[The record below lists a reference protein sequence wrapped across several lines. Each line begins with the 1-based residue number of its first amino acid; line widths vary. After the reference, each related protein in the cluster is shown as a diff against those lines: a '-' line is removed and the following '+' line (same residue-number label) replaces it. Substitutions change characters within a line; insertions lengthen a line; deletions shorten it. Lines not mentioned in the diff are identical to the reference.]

1 MSKQSN
7 NGAGDMNVKLED
19 SALRLHEGREKDFEL
34 SDIDNID
41 IKTELDEVACGPY
54 DSLSHHP
61 SVDAGNQYSSNQKTE
76 LCSGD
81 QCSSFFKIDSQIRSS
96 LKTESS
102 QPTES
107 DIKVHEPGYDVPV
120 DVNIKSEPTDDY
132 GLEPGCASLG
142 LGTEEWE
149 GAGNK
154 LGPVQVNLIPAPA
167 AYSGSLLR
175 IDVEDPLHPM
185 QFGGVVKEETTEAV
199 QADVEENLYT
209 FGEVA
214 VSHDMETNPAE
225 DNTVSLFWHGG
236 RKHHSGEPHLSARK
250 YSGEDVLKK
259 KSYSCNYCFKLYPS
273 KYHRTRHERVHTG
286 EKPVQR
292 RTVMCDQC
300 VSSSYGSEV
309 KSEIHP
315 TENSAWL
322 IGYSLKNANVQESK
336 TCWYCSKVFVD
347 KYRLAR
353 HERIHTGEK
362 PFKCS
367 QCEKA
372 FITQV
377 NLLQHERIHTG
388 ERPFACDQCDKTF
401 TTQAILVQHGHVHAV
416 ERPFAC
422 DICDKTFSRYKTLVA
437 HQHVHTKERPF
448 ACDQCDKTFTRISNL
463 YRHRNDVHTGE
474 RPFPCDR
481 CDKSFVC
488 LNSLTQHVKIHTG
501 ERPFACD
508 QCDGKFSSNSVLNRH
523 KHTHTE
529 ERPFACRQCDK
540 TFTLN
545 SHLKEH
551 RRIHTG
557 ERPYRCDGCDKSFTH
572 RSGLKYHKQ
581 RVHCEKSQFQS
592 GKSKTI

>member
-225 DNTVSLFWHGG
+225 DNT
-236 RKHHSGEPHLSARK
+236 
-250 YSGEDVLKK
+250 
-259 KSYSCNYCFKLYPS
+259 
-273 KYHRTRHERVHTG
+273 
-286 EKPVQR
+286 
-292 RTVMCDQC
+292 